1 MTLWTASS
9 MFCGIFN
16 VGPSFLSRSGA
27 YVHVYYAFVRL
38 LGSWIGFP
46 MSISLSGEPASGGI
60 AQLFRPGL
68 VSELLAHVF
77 VPGNGS
83 DIAQVKR
90 LNCLPSCFLDL
101 LFPGIRAEKEA
112 LCLHCTARHPMPVV
126 GQVNVTLSRRSTS
139 LCVFS

>member
-9 MFCGIFN
+9 MFCGTFN

-27 YVHVYYAFVRL
+27 YVHVYYALVRL

-46 MSISLSGEPASGGI
+46 MSISLSGEPSSGGI

-90 LNCLPSCFLDL
+90 LNCLSELFLG
-101 LFPGIRAEKEA
+101 FVVPWRIKRNGFASGSGTKGKKCVFRQ
-112 LCLHCTARHPMPVV
+112 TARF
-126 GQVNVTLSRRSTS
+126 QR
-139 LCVFS
+139 FF